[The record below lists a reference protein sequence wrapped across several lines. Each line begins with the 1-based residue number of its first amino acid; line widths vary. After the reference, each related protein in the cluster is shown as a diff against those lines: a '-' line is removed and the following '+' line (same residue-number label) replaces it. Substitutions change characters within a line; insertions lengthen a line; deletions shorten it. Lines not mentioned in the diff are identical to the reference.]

1 MANKE
6 NKNRLEAKDFPR
18 EEVNLGEENLNV
30 DKDPCPPKI
39 SIHPPSIFFWR
50 WDPEN
55 KGIREVAWALIGV
68 VNARDVKNSLIKG
81 SFINLEE

>member
-50 WDPEN
+50 
-55 KGIREVAWALIGV
+55 
-68 VNARDVKNSLIKG
+68 
-81 SFINLEE
+81 